1 MIHRTIR
8 TILTV
13 TLGFMPLAWADAQSP
28 GGAPGYQLLRDV
40 QYGAANGAP
49 LVMNITIP
57 EPRPSKPVP
66 AMVFLHGGG
75 WAGGGREDLMN
86 RCFLVSQNG
95 SVGATVEY
103 RLGIPFPGHLHDCK
117 AAVRFLR
124 ANAQKYG
131 IDPNRIGVWGCSAG
145 GHLAAML
152 GLTGGIAEFEGDS
165 GTPGISS
172 RLQMLVDCFGPSD
185 FDTWQE
191 TVNTFAGDG
200 RARRLF
206 APPPP
211 DDKMVQWWK
220 NFGLNADPP
229 LVAFFDGKSAE
240 RAKWASP
247 ITSGDVE
254 GVKRMVQALEPRRF
268 QQNC

>member
-57 EPRPSKPVP
+57 EPR
-66 AMVFLHGGG
+66 
-75 WAGGGREDLMN
+75 
-86 RCFLVSQNG
+86 
-95 SVGATVEY
+95 
-103 RLGIPFPGHLHDCK
+103 
-117 AAVRFLR
+117 
-124 ANAQKYG
+124 
-131 IDPNRIGVWGCSAG
+131 
-145 GHLAAML
+145 
-152 GLTGGIAEFEGDS
+152 
-165 GTPGISS
+165 
-172 RLQMLVDCFGPSD
+172 PSD